1 MLEFELVLPAYNE
14 AKSLPDLCKRVA
26 EAALSCGFTPERCQ
40 VVLVDNGSNDG
51 SAVVLRQLQS
61 TDLGA
66 WFRVVTVALNQGYG
80 YGLKAGLDATT
91 APLIGW
97 SHADLQCDP
106 VEAFRA
112 AALLQ
117 NSLVTTPLVIKGK
130 RFGRSLSSRII
141 STVFAVA
148 AGVSLGL
155 WCGEINAQPK
165 VFPRSL
171 LGHLSGAPV
180 DFSFDLFAL
189 YRAKAAGFG
198 FRSIPVYFPNR
209 RHGVSNWSATFRSR
223 RRTIVAMLRYCRH
236 LALTEGR
243 L

>member
-40 VVLVDNGSNDG
+40 VVLVDNGSTDG
-51 SAVVLRQLQS
+51 SAAVLKQLQS
-61 TDLGA
+61 SDLGA

-80 YGLKAGLDATT
+80 YGVKAGLEATT

-112 AALLQ
+112 AVLLQ
-117 NSLVTTPLVIKGK
+117 NSPASTPMVIKGK
-130 RFGRSLSSRII
+130 RFGRSLSSRLI
-141 STVFAVA
+141 STVFALA

-171 LGHLSGAPV
+171 LGHLAGAPV

-189 YRAKAAGFG
+189 YRAKAAGFR
-198 FRSIPVYFPNR
+198 FRTISVYFHNR

-223 RRTIVAMLRYCRH
+223 RRTIVGMLRYCRH

>member
-14 AKSLPDLCKRVA
+14 AKSLPDLYKKVA
-26 EAALSCGFTPERCQ
+26 EAALSCGFTPDRCQ
-40 VVLVDNGSNDG
+40 VVLVDNGSTDD
-51 SAVVLRQLQS
+51 SAVVLKQLQS
-61 TDLGA
+61 TALGA

-80 YGLKAGLDATT
+80 FGVKAGLDATT
-91 APLIGW
+91 APFIGW

-112 AALLQ
+112 AVLLQ
-117 NSLVTTPLVIKGK
+117 NLSASTPLVIKGK

-141 STVFAVA
+141 SSVFAFA

-165 VFPRSL
+165 VFPRRL

-189 YRAKAAGFG
+189 YRAKAAGFSL
-198 FRSIPVYFPNR
+198 RTIPVYFPNR
-209 RHGVSNWSATFRSR
+209 RHGVSNWSASFKSR
-223 RRTIVAMLRYCRH
+223 RRTIVGMLRYCRH